1 MAIVKMKRLRL
12 MGLRSDREELLRLLQ
27 SMGCVELREPD
38 IDLTDPDW
46 AALAKPDGSGLSR
59 AREQNQLLTGA
70 LTSLDKYAPA
80 KKGLFAVRPA
90 VSEAELFDDGAYSS
104 GLETARQIAG
114 EEKAL
119 AACQAEQSKLKTQRA
134 SLEPWSSLD
143 VPLDQEGTANVS
155 VIFGAAP
162 AKADFTALEGAVAGT
177 TELAQLYPA
186 GRDRE
191 LQYFLLVCHNSTE
204 HDCAEA
210 LRPSGF
216 SRVNLRG
223 WTGTAEDNIRAIDNR
238 LAALEREER
247 EHRER
252 VASFADRRESLRR
265 CADRSVQEIGREE
278 SKARLVD
285 TQAAFYLDGWLPADQ
300 LPRVEEALAPYP
312 CAYETADPTQDE
324 YPEVPVKLK
333 NNIFDRCMNVITEM
347 YSLPAYDGID
357 PNPLMAPFFIFF
369 FGFMMA
375 DMGYGILMIAASLV
389 VLLKMKPREGTRNFM
404 ELVFWCGISTFL
416 IGALTG
422 GFFGDFIPQL
432 LTLINPDSTFKMPAL
447 FTPLDDTVAIMV
459 GSIAMG
465 VIQIFTGM
473 TVSAVRKIKDGNF
486 IDALFSEFTWWIILA
501 GVALLAVSA
510 MGIAP
515 FPAAVGAAVTIA
527 GFLMLAV
534 GGTRKARGFGKVTSF
549 IGLVYN
555 GVTGYFSDS
564 LSYIRLMALMLSG
577 SVIASVF
584 NTLGATVGTVP
595 VIGIVLFIV
604 ISMVGNALNMALNLL
619 GCYVHDLRLQCLEFF
634 NRFYKEGGKPYRPLA
649 IQTKYTDIIKEEN

>member
-12 MGLRSDREELLRLLQ
+12 MGLRSDRERLLRLLQ
-27 SMGCVELREPD
+27 SMGCVELREPE
-38 IDLTDPDW
+38 IDLSDPDW
-46 AALAKPDGSGLSR
+46 AALAKPEGSGLSR
-59 AREQNQLLTGA
+59 AKEQNQLLAGA
-70 LTSLDKYAPA
+70 LASLSRYAPA
-80 KKGLFAVRPA
+80 KDGLFAARPT
-90 VSEAELFDDGAYSS
+90 VSEAELFDDGAYAS
-104 GLETARQIAG
+104 GLEAAGQIAE

-134 SLEPWSSLD
+134 SLEPWASLD
-143 VPLDQEGTANVS
+143 VPLDQENTANVS
-155 VIFGAAP
+155 VIFAAAP
-162 AKADFTALEGAVAGT
+162 AKTDFAALEGAVAET

-186 GRDRE
+186 GNDRE
-191 LQYFLLVCHNSTE
+191 LRYFLLVCHTSVE
-204 HDCAEA
+204 HNCAEV
-210 LRPSGF
+210 LRPLGF

-223 WTGTAEDNIRAIDNR
+223 WTGTAEDNIRSIDNK
-238 LAALEREER
+238 LAALERKEQ
-247 EHRER
+247 EHKDRI
-252 VASFADRRESLRR
+252 ASFADRREDLRR
-265 CADRSVQEIGREE
+265 CADRSAQEIGREE
-278 SKARLVD
+278 GKARLVD
-285 TQAAFYLDGWLPADQ
+285 TEAAFYLDGWLPADQ
-300 LPRVEEALAPYP
+300 LDKVEKALAPFA
-312 CAYETADPTQDE
+312 CACEAADPTEEE
-324 YPEVPVKLK
+324 YPQVPVKLK
-333 NNIFDRCMNVITEM
+333 NNIFDRCMNVVTEM

-375 DMGYGILMIAASLV
+375 DMGYGLLMIAAALV

-404 ELVFWCGISTFL
+404 ELVFWCGISTF
-416 IGALTG
+416 IVGAMTG

-432 LTLINPDSTFKMPAL
+432 LTLIDPNSTFEMPAL

-459 GSIAMG
+459 GSIVLG

-473 TVSAVRKIKDGNF
+473 TVSVVRKIKSGNF
-486 IDALFSEFTWWIILA
+486 IDALFDEFTWWIILA
-501 GVALLAVSA
+501 GVALLVVAA

-515 FPAAVGAAVTIA
+515 LPTAVGTAVIIA
-527 GFLMLAV
+527 GFLMLAI
-534 GGTRKARGFGKVTSF
+534 GGTRNEKGFGKVTGF

-595 VIGIVLFIV
+595 VVGVVLFVV

-649 IQTKYTDIIKEEN
+649 IETKYTDIIKEEN